1 MAASDYAITTYS
13 YVVTHT
19 AEQCMSALAEWGFN
33 AFELVMY
40 PGHAWPAD
48 MDSGARRQLRTFL
61 SERSLT
67 LRSLNQPN
75 IDLNIAAATREMREY
90 SLSSLCKTVKLA
102 GDLCVPDVV
111 IGPGKL
117 NPLVPILREE
127 AVGHLYRAL
136 DVLVPLANKVGTRI
150 LVENMPFAFVP
161 DAESLM
167 MTIEAYGSD
176 DVGVLYD
183 VANGAFIRE
192 NIRAALHRCR
202 PRLKMI
208 HLSDTGLSVYKHDP
222 IGCGTIDFDAVM
234 EDLGSISWT
243 ERPVL
248 EMVGL
253 TSDPAAEFFDST
265 RKLGAAGGA
274 GRFTR

>member
-1 MAASDYAITTYS
+1 MAASDYAVTTYS

-19 AEQCMSALAEWGFN
+19 AEQCMSALADQGFN

-48 MDSGARRQLRTFL
+48 MDSGKRRQLGAFL
-61 SERSLT
+61 YDRSLT

-75 IDLNIAAATREMREY
+75 IDLNIAAATREMRDY
-90 SLSSLCKTVKLA
+90 SISSLCKTVELA

-117 NPLVPILREE
+117 NPLVPIPHEE

-136 DVLVPLANKVGTRI
+136 DVLVPLSKKIGTRV
-150 LVENMPFAFVP
+150 LVENMPFGFVP

-167 MTIEAYGSD
+167 MTIEAYGPEE
-176 DVGVLYD
+176 VGVLYD

-192 NIRAALHRCR
+192 NVRAALQRCGS
-202 PRLKMI
+202 RLKMI

-222 IGCGTIDFDAVM
+222 IGCGTIDFNAVM
-234 EDLGSISWT
+234 DDLASIGWT

-248 EMVGL
+248 EMVGM

-265 RKLGAAGGA
+265 RILDGAGGA
-274 GRFTR
+274 GRFTH